1 MADKLSTLISQEL
14 NIPINQVAGT
24 VNLLD
29 DGATIPFISRYRKEA
44 TGNLDDFS
52 IQSIDQRLRYYRE
65 LEKRRATILK
75 TIEAQ
80 DKLTPELADRINN
93 CWDANT
99 LEDIYLPFK
108 PKRKTRAEAARQLGL
123 EPLAKIIMA
132 QRGGDIEQRARQFVD
147 GDKVPDTDAAITGA
161 QDIIAEWVSENE
173 AVRNAVR
180 RGFKYDAR
188 LVSHF
193 VKGKEIEGRNY
204 ENYYEYSMPLK
215 RVSSHQLL
223 AIRRGEKE
231 GFLKVGIEINDDRT
245 LDNISRIVV
254 KGGGEASQ
262 LVEEAA
268 EDSFKRL
275 VKPSIET
282 EFATT
287 AKQKADDEAIET
299 FAQNVRQLLF
309 APPLG
314 RKRVLAV
321 DPGFRTGCKVVCL
334 DEQGNLLHH
343 DVIYPTAPH
352 NDIEGATKK
361 IHNLTEVY
369 KIDAIALGNGTAS
382 RETERF
388 LKRIR
393 YRRPID
399 VFVVSENGAS
409 IYSASKIARDEF
421 PDKDVTVRGAVSI
434 GRRLLDPLAELVK
447 IDPKSIGVGQYQHDV
462 DQTRLKEALDFTVQ
476 SCVNSVGVN
485 VNTASKELLTYIAG
499 LGPALAQNIV
509 DYRAA
514 NGHFT
519 SRQQLLKVPKLGP
532 KTFEQAAGFLRV
544 PESVYPLD
552 NSAVHPERYA
562 LVERMARDCGC
573 TVADLIKDKTQREKI
588 DLKRYL
594 SGDVGE
600 PTLRDILSELEKPGR
615 DPRSTVQVMEFD
627 DNVNDIKDLREGMEL
642 NGIVTNVTQFG
653 GFVDLG
659 IHKDGLVH
667 VVPPHAHPAELGQE
681 GRVQV
686 DDPVLVGFDDP
697 PFQDGQVAGK
707 DYRIRLVLAAQVEH
721 RVAHQFPLLV
731 GRGGKEGLAEHLDRA
746 PDFRRN
752 AGRLCPLKRIGALGV
767 GGDEHDMVGA
777 ASGFRPGLPFVVD
790 QGLQVRP
797 AAGDE
802 HGDFR
807 FHAKTTPSPSTIS
820 PSAGILSP
828 A

>member
-1 MADKLSTLISQEL
+1 MATQLSTLISQEL

-24 VNLLD
+24 VSLLD
-29 DGATIPFISRYRKEA
+29 DGATIPFISRYRKEQ
-44 TGNLDDFS
+44 TGDLDELS

-80 DKLTPELADRINN
+80 DKLTPELADRINS

-99 LEDIYLPFK
+99 LEDIYLPYK

-123 EPLAKIIMA
+123 EPLAKIIMS
-132 QRGGDIEQRARQFVD
+132 QRGGNIEERARQFVD
-147 GDKVPDTDAAITGA
+147 GDKVSDTDAAIAGA

-231 GFLKVGIEINDDRT
+231 GYLKVGIEINDDRT
-245 LDNISRIVV
+245 LDNIARIVV
-254 KGGGEASQ
+254 KGNGEASQ

-282 EFATT
+282 EFASA
-287 AKQKADDEAIET
+287 AKEKADDEAIET
-299 FAQNVRQLLF
+299 FAQNLRQLLF

-334 DEQGNLLHH
+334 DEQGNLLYN

-361 IHNLTEVY
+361 IHSLTEAY

-499 LGPALAQNIV
+499 LGPTLAQNIV

-544 PESVYPLD
+544 PESDNPLD

-562 LVERMARDCGC
+562 LVQRMAKDCGC
-573 TVADLIKDKTQREKI
+573 SIADLIKDKAQRDKI
-588 DLKRYL
+588 DLRRYL
-594 SGDVGE
+594 SQDVGE
-600 PTLRDILSELEKPGR
+600 PTLRDIMAELEKPGR
-615 DPRSTVQVMEFD
+615 DPRSTVQVWEFD
-627 DNVNDIKDLREGMEL
+627 DSVNDIKDLREGMEL

-653 GFVDLG
+653 AFVDLG

-667 VVPPHAHPAELGQE
+667 VSQMPQRGLPPA
-681 GRVQV
+681 RQV
-686 DDPVLVGFDDP
+686 HVHQHV
-697 PFQDGQVAGK
+697 
-707 DYRIRLVLAAQVEH
+707 
-721 RVAHQFPLLV
+721 RVAV
-731 GRGGKEGLAEHLDRA
+731 TGIDMERGRIALTM
-746 PDFRRN
+746 RN
-752 AGRLCPLKRIGALGV
+752 I
-767 GGDEHDMVGA
+767 
-777 ASGFRPGLPFVVD
+777 D
-790 QGLQVRP
+790 QP
-797 AAGDE
+797 
-802 HGDFR
+802 
-807 FHAKTTPSPSTIS
+807 K
-820 PSAGILSP
+820 
-828 A
+828 